1 MSGLSF
7 RLRESPNVAQAAV
20 LLGVVDAVAHDEAG
34 FRPQP
39 HIVGKRASF
48 PDEEGAHGSQ
58 EKVAMPKGVESG
70 S

>member
-34 FRPQP
+34 SSLSPT
-39 HIVGKRASF
+39 
-48 PDEEGAHGSQ
+48 
-58 EKVAMPKGVESG
+58 
-70 S
+70 